1 MKRSLKKGTAAAL
14 TAALM
19 LSSSMVAF
27 AAEQEGSLSGTG
39 ELEGTLSTDVFSVV
53 LPTVSDTDTTFNFIL
68 DPEGLISATSAAKY
82 NATFEEDSTLFF
94 KNSDGN
100 YSSKSNALTVTN
112 KSTMAVDITLTA
124 TVSNVEGIS
133 ITEDNAFTGDKS
145 ASLYLALTDG
155 TATSAVNASGSASL
169 TTSVDSAPADAYI
182 VQWNSANSKYEYVL
196 ADESNTTFPTYSFQL
211 TGACNPNGDWS
222 GLSDAAPSVNVVWSV
237 AEHVDQVAPSVGKTS
252 YVMTAGQPI
261 NVSVDL
267 GSGDLAATGIKSFSY
282 NGRALAAN
290 YCTYANGTLTI
301 TAATVDYFLNNGIST
316 AQLIV
321 TFNDAASTQVTINLT
336 DHVIE
341 AAPSIDQ
348 TTYAMTAG
356 QPITVNVDLGAGDLA
371 ATDISSFSYNN
382 SALGSTYYSFENGVL
397 TITSATVDYFLNKR
411 ISPAQIIVT
420 FNDTAA
426 TQVTITLTN

>member
-1 MKRSLKKGTAAAL
+1 MKRSFKKGTAAAL

-19 LSSSMVAF
+19 LSSSMAAF
-27 AAEQEGSLSGTG
+27 AAEQEGSLTGTG

-68 DPEGLISATSAAKY
+68 DPEGLISATGAAKY
-82 NATFEEDSTLFF
+82 NATFEEGSTLFF
-94 KNSDGN
+94 ANSDGN
-100 YSSKSNALTVTN
+100 YSSKSDALTVTN

-124 TVSNVEGIS
+124 TVSDVEGIS
-133 ITEDNAFTGDKS
+133 ITEDNAFTGDKG

-155 TATSAVNASGSASL
+155 TATSAVSASGSASL
-169 TTSVDSAPADAYI
+169 TTSVDSAPAGAYI
-182 VQWNSANSKYEYVL
+182 VQWNSTDSKYEYVL
-196 ADESNTTFPTYSFQL
+196 ADEANTTFPTYSFQL

-222 GLSDAAPSVNVVWSV
+222 GLSAAAPSVNVVWSV
-237 AEHVDQVAPSVGKTS
+237 AEHVDQIAPSVGKTS

-290 YCTYANGTLTI
+290 YYTYANGTLTI
-301 TAATVDYFLNNGIST
+301 TAATVNYFLNNGIST

-348 TTYAMTAG
+348 ATYAMTAG

-382 SALGSTYYSFENGVL
+382 SVLNSTYYSFENGVL
-397 TITSATVDYFLNKR
+397 TITSATVDYFLNR
-411 ISPAQIIVT
+411 GISSAQIIVT